1 MRSVCLLMCI
11 GMAASPAAAT
21 EQEARAHGA
30 ISGVVIDAKTGE
42 AIIEAQVTV
51 VQTGERV
58 LTDLDGNY
66 RLALPP
72 GTDDLRRFAGLRPP
86 PRIAPIAVGPGETTR
101 IHRQPRR
108 GHLDER

>member
-66 RLALPP
+66 RLAPPP
-72 GTDDLRRFAGLRPP
+72 GAYGLRAVAAPAP
-86 PRIAPIAVGPGETTR
+86 ARRIARNAGQSGRTAAR
-101 IHRQPRR
+101 
-108 GHLDER
+108 